1 MGHVSDRLDLDQ
13 LDDVEQTV
21 RAHLDRLNRLDE
33 ISPRDVEA
41 FRQALPTEPLLS
53 ELVDR
58 ALPFPW
64 SEVFEYVQGSDRQ
77 RAYWRVKPDRY
88 EPRSE
93 ADRANRVRFAQA
105 ARETRGLQGTSDR
118 NGRRVPTSAAHVGD
132 AVADEGRSG
141 EDESGSGRRA
151 IRRLREV
158 LGR

>member
-1 MGHVSDRLDLDQ
+1 MDATTEQ
-13 LDDVEQTV
+13 LDHEQLYDAEQII

-33 ISPRDVEA
+33 ISPGDVEA
-41 FRQALPTEPLLS
+41 FRRVLPTDPLLA

-64 SEVFEYVQGSDRQ
+64 SEVFEFVQGSDRQ
-77 RAYWRVKPDRY
+77 RAYWRAKPDRH

-93 ADRANRVRFAQA
+93 ADRANRVRFAEA
-105 ARETRGLQGTSDR
+105 AREAHGLEGTSDR

-132 AVADEGRSG
+132 TVAAEDRSG
-141 EDESGSGRRA
+141 GDESGSGRRA